1 MSRYERLHEGKRFY
15 LKTKIFL
22 LTFLVAG
29 LIIVINIYL
38 KSLITIEAPDKDPG
52 RKVVVQMEN
61 GKELQTYENLLI
73 EKEGKM
79 YYEGEYNT
87 IEITGGTV
95 VIQEWN

>member
-1 MSRYERLHEGKRFY
+1 
-15 LKTKIFL
+15 
-22 LTFLVAG
+22 
-29 LIIVINIYL
+29 
-38 KSLITIEAPDKDPG
+38 
-52 RKVVVQMEN
+52 MEN

-79 YYEGEYNT
+79 YYKGEFNT